1 MNKPAR
7 RPLPSVFGPSL
18 FGFFLLVTFVL
29 AGLLPWTTAQAQV
42 VVTVDGNVAHADISL
57 VSGINT
63 YEGEVTITFD
73 SPVNLTAQSLN
84 LTAQIVSPS
93 DPNLVGRLPAGT
105 AVDPAF
111 PILITVEPVTID
123 RIFAS
128 GLQLNET
135 GDGNLRFI
143 NAYDLEIHTHEL
155 VYVPATPYRVF
166 KAPLT
171 GAFFD
176 VTADVTNGSVRGRGR
191 SGGFSQFL
199 LVKDTRPETVLGL
212 PVVALGKLVDLELR
226 LVAAILTNALQ
237 LELGG
242 LLTNVQLA
250 LLSLNY
256 ATAIVQ
262 IDLFILRVD
271 EEAGTGIQNVWRSQ
285 RDLVNDAGDLDG
297 LARSLR
303 YSLVRLNGG
312 P

>member
-1 MNKPAR
+1 MKLSSRASARGWIAAIAFSLWMPAAA
-7 RPLPSVFGPSL
+7 L
-18 FGFFLLVTFVL
+18 
-29 AGLLPWTTAQAQV
+29 AQV
-42 VVTVDGNVAHADISL
+42 VVTVSGNVAHADISL
-57 VSGINT
+57 VSGLQT

-73 SPVNLTAQSLN
+73 SPANLTPQALN
-84 LTAQIVSPS
+84 LTAEIV
-93 DPNLVGRLPAGT
+93 DPADPAIVARLPGGT
-105 AVDPAF
+105 VVDPAF
-111 PILITVEPVTID
+111 PILITVEPTSFE

-128 GLQLNET
+128 GLELGET
-135 GDGNLRFI
+135 GDGNLRFV
-143 NAYDLEIHTHEL
+143 NAYDFEIHTHEL
-155 VYVPATPYRVF
+155 VFVPGTPYRVF
-166 KAPLT
+166 KAPLA

-176 VTADVTNGSVRGRGR
+176 ITADVTNGSVRGRGR

-212 PVVALGKLVDLELR
+212 PVIALGKLVDLELR
-226 LVAAILTNALQ
+226 LVAAILGNVLR
-237 LELGG
+237 LELAG

-256 ATAIVQ
+256 AAAIVQ
-262 IDLFILRVD
+262 IDLFILRVNQ
-271 EEAGTGIQNVWRSQ
+271 EAGSGIPNVWRAQ

>member
-1 MNKPAR
+1 MKSSAR
-7 RPLPSVFGPSL
+7 ASARGWIAALAFGLWLPGAAL
-18 FGFFLLVTFVL
+18 
-29 AGLLPWTTAQAQV
+29 AQV
-42 VVTVDGNVAHADISL
+42 VVTVSGNVAHADISL
-57 VSGINT
+57 VSGLQT
-63 YEGEVTITFD
+63 YDGEVTITFD
-73 SPVNLTAQSLN
+73 SPVNLTPQGLN
-84 LTAQIVSPS
+84 LTAEIVNPS
-93 DPNLVGRLPAGT
+93 DPAIVGRLPGGT

-111 PILITVEPVTID
+111 PVLITVEPIAVE

-128 GLQLNET
+128 GLEAGET
-135 GDGNLRFI
+135 GDGNLRFV
-143 NAYDLEIHTHEL
+143 NAYDFEIHTHEL
-155 VYVPATPYRVF
+155 VFVPGTPYRVF
-166 KAPLT
+166 KAPLA

-176 VTADVTNGSVRGRGR
+176 ITADVTNGSVRGRGR

-212 PVVALGKLVDLELR
+212 PVIALGKLVDLELR
-226 LVAAILTNALQ
+226 LVAAILGNVLR
-237 LELGG
+237 LELAG

-256 ATAIVQ
+256 AAAIVQ

-271 EEAGTGIQNVWRSQ
+271 QEAGSGIPNVWRAQ